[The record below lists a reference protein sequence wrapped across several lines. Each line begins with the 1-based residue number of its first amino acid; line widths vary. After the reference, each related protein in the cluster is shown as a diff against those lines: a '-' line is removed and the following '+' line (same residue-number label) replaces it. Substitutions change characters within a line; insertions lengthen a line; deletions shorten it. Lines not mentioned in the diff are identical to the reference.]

1 MAQTVGDFIVER
13 LHAWGVRKIFGYPG
27 DGINGV
33 FGALNRANGK
43 IQFIQ
48 ARHEEMAA
56 FMASAYAKFTGE
68 LGVCIATSGPGASHL
83 VTGLYD
89 ARLDHMPVLAITGQQ
104 SRNALGGHYQQE
116 VDLPSLYKDVAGAFV
131 QQASAAPQV
140 RHMVDRAIRVA
151 VGERRVTAIIL
162 PNDLQ
167 EADYEEPPRLHG
179 TLHSGIGFSKPRTV
193 PYERDL
199 KRAADVLNAG
209 KKVAMLVGAGALG
222 ATDEVIAVADKL
234 GAGAAKALLGKA
246 ALPDD
251 LPWVTGSIGLLGTEP
266 SYELMMECDT
276 LLMIGS
282 GFPYSEFL
290 PEEGQARGVQ
300 IDIAPDMLSLR
311 YPMEVNL
318 VGDAAET
325 LRALLP
331 LLRQQSNTS
340 WRNDIAK
347 GLTKWWRTLEDRATQ
362 PAVPVNPQAVAW
374 ELSPR
379 LPERAIIT
387 SDSGSCAN
395 WYARDLKIRRGMM
408 ASLSGGL
415 ASMGAAVPYAI
426 AAKFA
431 HPDRPVIALV
441 GDGAMQMNNMA
452 ELITVAKYWRQWS
465 DPRWIVCV
473 FNNEDLNQVT
483 WEQRV
488 QEGDPKFEASQDIP
502 NVPYHRFGEM
512 IGLHGIYV
520 DRADA
525 LGAAWDEALG
535 SKWPVVLEVKTDP
548 EVPPLPPHITLKQ
561 ALNFTRTLLK
571 GDPREGGII
580 RDTTR
585 QVLSSIL
592 PGRNHDDE

>member
-1 MAQTVGDFIVER
+1 MAKTVSDFFVER
-13 LHAWGVRKIFGYPG
+13 LHAWGVRVIFGYPG

-33 FGALNRANGK
+33 FGALNRAGGK
-43 IQFIQ
+43 IRFIQ

-89 ARLDHMPVLAITGQQ
+89 ARLDHMPVLAIAGQQ
-104 SRNALGGHYQQE
+104 ARTAMGGHYQQE
-116 VDLPSLYKDVAGAFV
+116 VDLASLFKDVAGAFV
-131 QQASAAPQV
+131 QQASSPAQV
-140 RHMVDRAIRVA
+140 RHLVDRAIRTA

-167 EADYEEPPRLHG
+167 EMPYEEPPRAHG
-179 TLHSGIGFSKPRTV
+179 TLHSGIGFTRPRIV
-193 PYERDL
+193 PYESELR
-199 KRAADVLNAG
+199 RAAQVLNSG
-209 KKVAMLVGAGALG
+209 KKVAMLVGAGALD
-222 ATDEVIAVADKL
+222 ATEEVIAVADRL
-234 GAGAAKALLGKA
+234 TAGVAKALLGKA
-246 ALPDD
+246 VLPDD

-266 SYELMMECDT
+266 SFKLMSECDT
-276 LLMIGS
+276 LLMVGS

-290 PEEGQARGVQ
+290 PKEGQARGVQ

-331 LLRQQSNTS
+331 MIEPKQNAAWRQE
-340 WRNDIAK
+340 IA
-347 GLTKWWRTLEDRATQ
+347 GNVETWWQTLKERAMQ
-362 PAVPVNPQAVAW
+362 PANPVNPQRIAW

-379 LPERAIIT
+379 LPEHAILT

-395 WYARDLKIRRGMM
+395 WWARDLKIRRGMM

-452 ELITVAKYWRQWS
+452 ELITVAKYWREWA

-473 FNNEDLNQVT
+473 LNNCDLNQVT

-488 QEGDPKFEASQDIP
+488 MNGDPKFDASQQIP
-502 NVPYHRFGEM
+502 DVPYHRFAEL
-512 IGLHGIYV
+512 IGLEGIFV
-520 DRADA
+520 DRP
-525 LGAAWDEALG
+525 EALAPA
-535 SKWPVVLEVKTDP
+535 WERALAARRPVVLEVKTDP
-548 EVPPLPPHITLKQ
+548 EVPPLPPHITFEQ
-561 ALNFTRTLLK
+561 AMHLSEALLK
-571 GDPREGGII
+571 VDPHEKRVIKGSL
-580 RDTTR
+580 R
-585 QVLSSIL
+585 QGLASLL
-592 PGRNHDDE
+592 PGHKDE